1 MKAFFLC
8 MLIVSVL
15 AVVYDLWAAVG
26 DMAHNQYQG
35 RHDLLDTSQPQPE
48 HLSPHLGLTPK
59 ELASCDPYFANAYEQ
74 AVYNGYK
81 LGTGYF
87 GRQRQYYTLAGLLF
101 VTSCCGIGA
110 IRKGKQLR
118 NQESNHAVQ
127 PTAGRSAPNGG

>member
-15 AVVYDLWAAVG
+15 AVAYGFWAACG

-35 RHDLLDTSQPQPE
+35 RHELLDTSRPQPD

-74 AVYNGYK
+74 AVYDGYK

-87 GRQRQYYTLAGLLF
+87 GRQRRYFALAGLLF
-101 VTSCCGIGA
+101 VTSCCGLRA
-110 IRKGKQLR
+110 VRKGKLTGK
-118 NQESNHAVQ
+118 QESNQFVQ
-127 PTAGRSAPNGG
+127 GRST

>member
-1 MKAFFLC
+1 MKALFLC

-35 RHDLLDTSQPQPE
+35 RHDLLDTSRPQPE

-59 ELASCDPYFANAYEQ
+59 ELASCDPYFASAYEQ
-74 AVYNGYK
+74 AVYDGYK

-87 GRQRQYYTLAGLLF
+87 GRQRRYYALAGLLF

-127 PTAGRSAPNGG
+127 PTAGPSAPSGG

>member
-1 MKAFFLC
+1 MKTFFLC

-15 AVVYDLWAAVG
+15 AVVYDFWAAVG

-35 RHDLLDTSQPQPE
+35 RHDLLDTSRPQPE

-59 ELASCDPYFANAYEQ
+59 ELASCDPHIANAYEQ
-74 AVYNGYK
+74 AVYDGYK

-87 GRQRQYYTLAGLLF
+87 GRQRRYYALAGLLF

-118 NQESNHAVQ
+118 NQESSQAVQ
-127 PTAGRSAPNGG
+127 PTAGRSAPSGG

>member
-26 DMAHNQYQG
+26 DMAHSQYRG
-35 RHDLLDTSQPQPE
+35 RHDLLDTSRPQPE
-48 HLSPHLGLTPK
+48 HSSPHLGLTPK

-74 AVYNGYK
+74 AVYDGYK

-87 GRQRQYYTLAGLLF
+87 GRQRRYYVLAGLLF
-101 VTSCCGIGA
+101 VSGCCGIA
-110 IRKGKQLR
+110 ATRNRKQLR
-118 NQESNHAVQ
+118 NQEPRHAALPDKPVV
-127 PTAGRSAPNGG
+127 APVR